1 MKSSS
6 NPFLHVAV
14 LTTAS
19 SAMLIQLASATDYLW
34 GGGNLDWTDTSA
46 AGWNGGPPSGGDNAT
61 INSGTVT
68 LTSNNLVNPLA
79 SVTIGGTGKISQTTG
94 NTWSAFFNLKLSGGT
109 LDSVRPGGGGTFGA
123 SQLSNTVT
131 VTGGSASTIST
142 SGTGSVFI
150 NLGLAV
156 NDSATFTTFD
166 VGNVTSDPATDLTV
180 STVLGNNIATNFSS
194 FSAAGLIKTGAGAM
208 TLSANNTYTGET
220 TVNQGVLEIAGSSA
234 GNSYIRGT
242 ATVNSGAE
250 LRYTGGDGTGF
261 GFNGGNKIDILNI
274 NGGLVDSQ
282 NTAHLYGA
290 TLNMTGGELR
300 LNGGTSDPAGYR
312 IEWNN
317 STVNTSASASTA
329 TISGRI
335 NLRGDDGYTSA
346 VFNVEDGAATTDLL
360 VSAAITQSSSV
371 GITKNGAGT
380 MELSGTNSYTGT
392 TTVNEGIMK
401 VDTASFSD
409 FSTVEI
415 AFGAKIDLNFA
426 GSNVVGRLIID
437 GETMSGGTY
446 NATTHPDYFTGSGS
460 LLVLNQDGIWT
471 SNTSGN
477 WSASANWQANV
488 IATGANKTATFNPGA
503 PVTVTVDSSR
513 FIGALAFTGFATTL
527 AGSNILT
534 LDNTSFTQPQVS
546 VASGLAAT
554 IETDIGGTLGLEKTG
569 PGTLVFTGTKSYTG
583 GTTVTGGTLELQGA
597 NSGNA
602 QIHDSVTIN
611 PGATLTLTGGD
622 GTGFG
627 FFNSPVNNIT
637 IDAGTLNASS
647 SHIGFGGSANVF
659 LSNGGSITGAWQ
671 WNGPVNFTSAGDT
684 TNTISGQLNLRADS
698 GLDHAFYVEDGAAA
712 TDLLISANTADRF
725 GPLFLWER
733 SSLTKNGDG
742 SMVLSGVH
750 THSGNTT
757 INAGL
762 LELAAGSQLK
772 FSIEDAATNQVT
784 GTGTAIF
791 SGIFNIDTSAVT
803 VGPGATWQL
812 VDVAGLTE
820 SFTAS
825 FSVADFTAQPDGH
838 TWTKPVGANKYSFD
852 ENTGA
857 LSLLVAANDY
867 DTWKSANGVTGGEN
881 DDDDADGLTN
891 HEEYAFGLDPTGGSS
906 VNPITVQ
913 LNKGTGQFTYQRR
926 TQSFTGLTYTVWS
939 STDLVTWAPA
949 TFSESVTGQ
958 VADVE
963 TVQVTLT
970 PAPTAPKFFVQVRAQ

>member
-1 MKSSS
+1 M
-6 NPFLHVAV
+6 VI
-14 LTTAS
+14 AS
-19 SAMLIQLASATDYLW
+19 
-34 GGGNLDWTDTSA
+34 
-46 AGWNGGPPSGGDNAT
+46 
-61 INSGTVT
+61 
-68 LTSNNLVNPLA
+68 
-79 SVTIGGTGKISQTTG
+79 
-94 NTWSAFFNLKLSGGT
+94 
-109 LDSVRPGGGGTFGA
+109 
-123 SQLSNTVT
+123 
-131 VTGGSASTIST
+131 
-142 SGTGSVFI
+142 
-150 NLGLAV
+150 
-156 NDSATFTTFD
+156 
-166 VGNVTSDPATDLTV
+166 
-180 STVLGNNIATNFSS
+180 
-194 FSAAGLIKTGAGAM
+194 
-208 TLSANNTYTGET
+208 
-220 TVNQGVLEIAGSSA
+220 
-234 GNSYIRGT
+234 
-242 ATVNSGAE
+242 
-250 LRYTGGDGTGF
+250 
-261 GFNGGNKIDILNI
+261 
-274 NGGLVDSQ
+274 
-282 NTAHLYGA
+282 
-290 TLNMTGGELR
+290 
-300 LNGGTSDPAGYR
+300 
-312 IEWNN
+312 
-317 STVNTSASASTA
+317 
-329 TISGRI
+329 
-335 NLRGDDGYTSA
+335 
-346 VFNVEDGAATTDLL
+346 
-360 VSAAITQSSSV
+360 
-371 GITKNGAGT
+371 
-380 MELSGTNSYTGT
+380 
-392 TTVNEGIMK
+392 
-401 VDTASFSD
+401 
-409 FSTVEI
+409 
-415 AFGAKIDLNFA
+415 GAKIDLNH
-426 GSNVVGRLIID
+426 GSSDVIDSLIID
-437 GETMSGGTY
+437 GTTVPSGSYNSSHPTYGTY
-446 NATTHPDYFTGSGS
+446 FLGTGTLQVGAPGPQVSGTWTDS
-460 LLVLNQDGIWT
+460 ASGIW
-471 SNTSGN
+471 SDSGN
-477 WSASANWQANV
+477 WHSGNVANG
-488 IATGANKTATFNPGA
+488 TDHTATFNPGA
-503 PVTVTVDSSR
+503 PVTVTVDGNR
-513 FIGALAFTGFATTL
+513 FIGVLAFTGFDTAL

-554 IETDIGGTLGLEKTG
+554 LVTDIGGTLGLEKTG

-602 QIHDSVTIN
+602 QIHGSVTIN

-637 IDAGTLNASS
+637 IDAGALNASS

-659 LSNGGSITGAWQ
+659 LSNGGSIAGAWQ

-684 TNTISGQLNLRADS
+684 TNTISGQLNLRGDS
-698 GLDHAFYVEDGAAA
+698 GLDHSFYVENGASA
-712 TDLLISANTADRF
+712 TDLLISANTTDRF

-757 INAGL
+757 INAGS

-772 FSIEDAATNQVT
+772 FFIEDAATNQVT

-838 TWTKPVGANKYSFD
+838 TWTKPVGANIYSFD
-852 ENTGA
+852 ENTGV

-891 HEEYAFGLDPTGGSS
+891 HEEYAFGLDPTGSSS

-926 TQSFTGLTYTVWS
+926 TQSLTGLTYTVWS

-949 TFSESVTGQ
+949 TFSESVTGP